1 MKSLEVETYICNV
14 KLTRKKSEPL
24 IDYMERWGGGAVYV
38 CVIVSVIVFV

>member
-24 IDYMERWGGGAVYV
+24 IDYMERWGGAVYV